1 MARKVSKTLTE
12 GELRIME
19 VIWDKRN
26 SSVKDVR
33 DVLQKSGSVAY
44 NTVQTMLRILEEKGY
59 LTHTKSGRSFV
70 YSPLVERREARRN
83 ALKNLLVSFFDGS
96 PETLFVNLLEDE
108 DLNKEELER
117 LKKLIK
123 KQ

>member
-19 VIWDKRN
+19 VIWDKRKA
-26 SSVKDVR
+26 SVKDVR
-33 DVLQKSGSVAY
+33 EVLQRNGNVAY

-59 LTHTKSGRSFV
+59 LTHTKSSRSFV
-70 YSPLVERREARRN
+70 YTPLVERREARRN

-108 DLNKEELER
+108 DLDKEELES
-117 LKKLIK
+117 LKRLIK

>member
-19 VIWDKRN
+19 VIWVLRKA
-26 SSVKDVR
+26 SVKDVR
-33 DVLQKSGSVAY
+33 GVLQKNGSVAY
-44 NTVQTMLRILEEKGY
+44 NTVQTMLQILEKKGY
-59 LTHTKSGRSFV
+59 LTHTKSGRSFL

-96 PETLFVNLLEDE
+96 AETLFVNLLEDE
-108 DLNKEELER
+108 NLDKEELER
-117 LKKLIK
+117 LKKLVK